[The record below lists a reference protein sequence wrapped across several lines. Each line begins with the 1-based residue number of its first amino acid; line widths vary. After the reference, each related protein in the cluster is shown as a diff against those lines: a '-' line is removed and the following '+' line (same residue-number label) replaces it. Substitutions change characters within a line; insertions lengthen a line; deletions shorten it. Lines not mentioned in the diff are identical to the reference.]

1 MEVEFLYNNTISN
14 QIVSPLKPIS
24 YLKKLACQCF
34 SLNKDSVQ
42 LFYNNKMISSKL
54 DNNFIKDYFVKDLI
68 IKIKVKR
75 TSIQLNTFNS
85 MSYSLLTN
93 KESNEREKRIKG
105 LKLNL
110 KELDKKIKLMY
121 DNNTTE
127 IKNFY
132 SERGFFSNYNQQV
145 QIHKKNNINR
155 TISFDMKSDSNSNI
169 NNNNSNILN
178 NNKNINNFNKNNN
191 NKNNVFSINNEKI
204 KQINT
209 KNLKEK
215 LHIPLIQKKA
225 LSPSSNKDN
234 LKINSI
240 LNSKIPIFS
249 TLSPFELNKNNIRYI
264 AHKNL
269 KTRNFTNNFNFNTS
283 NTEEI
288 TQNFLFEKCQECN
301 EKNILY
307 YCRNDN
313 KFICSKCQIINHL
326 NHNLIIIEG
335 GNITQAGY
343 KYQKILINEINSL
356 ENETQKLLLKDEE
369 DTTELITNEIRSIKK
384 NVINLAKTGQLILDI
399 YPDYDILET
408 ISDSS
413 IFYKEKVK
421 IYSLIT
427 MAKNNNI
434 NNNINNNFNNINNN
448 INNFNIF
455 DNNNDNFSLIG
466 NKLIFN
472 LLQEHEKNVKKLE
485 KNIENLRNKCEY
497 KQMFVSVL
505 EFIKKIIVDLTTD
518 IENIHKKYQNV
529 ISNSKK
535 IQNEFY
541 DTIKNFMKIQ
551 KRRFNIELKIDYLL
565 IKQSHHESLKKE
577 IPKFKIR
584 ISKIANKLTENRNKS
599 SEFISQI
606 MNNSDFSIEI
616 PKKSRSLGDDEMNE
630 NLKSISDLSS
640 TLSEESNENRNSMSP
655 SKNNNLTLS
664 DISDS
669 SRNLKKINKEK
680 EIKSILLRRNAHKKK
695 SKIVNIRRSI
705 QDVPDPNSP
714 NKKRKSTL
722 FEKTKVKLN
731 IFNLLQVKKKKKKL

>member
-1 MEVEFLYNNTISN
+1 MEVEFSYNNTTSN

-34 SLNKDSVQ
+34 SLNKDSIQ
-42 LFYNNKMISSKL
+42 LFYNNKLISQKL
-54 DNNFIKDYFVKDLI
+54 ENNYIKDYFVKDLI
-68 IKIKVKR
+68 IKIKVKG

-85 MSYSLLTN
+85 NSYSILTSN

-105 LKLNL
+105 IKLNL
-110 KELDKKIKLMY
+110 KELDKKIKLIY
-121 DNNTTE
+121 NNNTNE

-132 SERGFFSNYNQQV
+132 SDRGFFSNYNQQV

-155 TISFDMKSDSNSNI
+155 TISFDIKSKSNSNI
-169 NNNNSNILN
+169 NNNSNL
-178 NNKNINNFNKNNN
+178 NNFNKNN
-191 NKNNVFSINNEKI
+191 KILNNEKI
-204 KQINT
+204 KEKI
-209 KNLKEK
+209 KEK
-215 LHIPLIQKKA
+215 FHIPLIQKKT
-225 LSPSSNKDN
+225 LSPSNKDN
-234 LKINSI
+234 QKINSI

-249 TLSPFELNKNNIRYI
+249 SLNPFELNKNHIRYI

-269 KTRNFTNNFNFNTS
+269 KTRNFNNNFDNVS

-288 TQNFLFEKCQECN
+288 SSNFLFEKCQECN
-301 EKNILY
+301 KKNILY

-343 KYQKILINEINSL
+343 KYQKILINEINEL
-356 ENETQKLLLKDEE
+356 ENQTQKLLLKDEE
-369 DTTELITNEIRSIKK
+369 DTTELITNEIKSIKK

-399 YPDYDILET
+399 YPDNDILET
-408 ISDSS
+408 ISDNS

-427 MAKNNNI
+427 MAKNNNL
-434 NNNINNNFNNINNN
+434 NNNNNNNLNNNNFNLE
-448 INNFNIF
+448 F
-455 DNNNDNFSLIG
+455 DNNNNDNFSLIG

-472 LLQEHEKNVKKLE
+472 LLQEHEKNVKKLS
-485 KNIENLRNKCEY
+485 KNIENLQNKCEY

-505 EFIKKIIVDLTTD
+505 EFIKKIIIDLTTD
-518 IENIHKKYQNV
+518 IENIYKKYQNL
-529 ISNSKK
+529 ITNSKK

-541 DTIKNFMKIQ
+541 ETIKNFMKIQ

-565 IKQSHHESLKKE
+565 IPKQSHHESIKKE

-584 ISKIANKLTENRNKS
+584 ISKIANKIIENKNKS

-616 PKKSRSLGDDEMNE
+616 PKKSRSLDDDEMNE

-640 TLSEESNENRNSMSP
+640 SITDESNENRNSMSP

-705 QDVPDPNSP
+705 QDVPDPSSP

-731 IFNLLQVKKKKKKL
+731 IFNLLQVKKKKKKLSFFL

>member
-1 MEVEFLYNNTISN
+1 MEVEFSYNNTISN
-14 QIVSPLKPIS
+14 QIISPLKPIS
-24 YLKKLACQCF
+24 YLKKLAGQCF
-34 SLNKDSVQ
+34 SLNKDSIQ
-42 LFYNNKMISSKL
+42 LFYNNKLISPKL
-54 DNNFIKDYFVKDLI
+54 ENNYIKDYFVKDLI
-68 IKIKVKR
+68 LKIKVKG

-85 MSYSLLTN
+85 NSYSILTSN

-105 LKLNL
+105 IKLNL
-110 KELDKKIKLMY
+110 KELDKKIKLIY
-121 DNNTTE
+121 NNNTTE

-132 SERGFFSNYNQQV
+132 SDRGFFSNYNQQV

-155 TISFDMKSDSNSNI
+155 TISFEMKSNSNSNI
-169 NNNNSNILN
+169 NNSNL
-178 NNKNINNFNKNNN
+178 NNFNKNF
-191 NKNNVFSINNEKI
+191 KNEK
-204 KQINT
+204 Q
-209 KNLKEK
+209 KNF
-215 LHIPLIQKKA
+215 HIPLIQKKT
-225 LSPSSNKDN
+225 LSPSIIKDTQ
-234 LKINSI
+234 KINSI

-249 TLSPFELNKNNIRYI
+249 SLNPFELNKNHIRYI

-269 KTRNFTNNFNFNTS
+269 KTRNFTNNFDNIS

-288 TQNFLFEKCQECN
+288 SYNFLFEKCQECN
-301 EKNILY
+301 KKNILY

-343 KYQKILINEINSL
+343 KYQKILINEINEL
-356 ENETQKLLLKDEE
+356 ENQTQKLLLKDEE
-369 DTTELITNEIRSIKK
+369 DTTELITNEIKSIKK

-399 YPDYDILET
+399 YPDSDILET
-408 ISDSS
+408 ISDNS

-427 MAKNNNI
+427 MAKNNN
-434 NNNINNNFNNINNN
+434 NNNFNNNNFNNNNFINNN
-448 INNFNIF
+448 NNFNNNFNNFNNNFNEF
-455 DNNNDNFSLIG
+455 DNNNNNDNFSLIG

-472 LLQEHEKNVKKLE
+472 LLQEHEKNVKKLG
-485 KNIENLRNKCEY
+485 KNIENLQNKCEY
-497 KQMFVSVL
+497 KQMFVSIL
-505 EFIKKIIVDLTTD
+505 EFIKKIIIDLTTD
-518 IENIHKKYQNV
+518 IENIYKKYQNL

-541 DTIKNFMKIQ
+541 ETIKNFMKIQ

-565 IKQSHHESLKKE
+565 IPKQSHHESLKKE

-584 ISKIANKLTENRNKS
+584 ISKIANKIIENKNKS

-616 PKKSRSLGDDEMNE
+616 PKKSRSLNDDEMNE

-640 TLSEESNENRNSMSP
+640 SITDESNENLNSMSP

-705 QDVPDPNSP
+705 QDVPDPSSP